1 MQKQCNYKFLLLI
14 TLILSFSTYIS
25 ADELKG
31 KNGSKINIET
41 PLVYINTLFNNGS
54 PLFWRIESDGKI
66 HIELM
71 YDHERNALNRA
82 NSHWHFQLFAR
93 AGSDLTLVLKNF
105 YNIWN
110 GRVDL
115 TDASDETVC
124 FFSEN
129 GKDWSVAP
137 TTFLEGQKLE
147 VQIHMTSD
155 SLYVARLEPYTVE
168 DLEDL
173 KFEILTHPLV
183 KITEIGKTVEGR
195 DLEIIRVGH
204 VNAPNRV
211 FIRARSHAWEA
222 GGNWVVQGLIRSL
235 IKNVSESSK
244 YLERYA
250 VYIMPM
256 ANKDRVAN
264 GGTRFNMSGENLNR
278 KWDKPANPKYNPEN
292 ACLEKWLQK
301 MIDRGLKPD
310 LAIDFHNDANGRIH
324 ISRPNIDLDKYLDNM
339 KQFEQLLRKH
349 TWFTEGS
356 TGGEFRNPGTLG
368 EGFVERFG
376 IDAFIYELNAN
387 WIAGLSKVPMGRDW
401 ELLGEQLRDV
411 FYDYFNTMN

>member
-1 MQKQCNYKFLLLI
+1 MVKQISLLYLFLALFI
-14 TLILSFSTYIS
+14 SGICTAIS

-41 PLVYINTLFNNGS
+41 PLIYINTLFDNGS
-54 PLFWRIESDGKI
+54 PIFWRVDEDGKI

-93 AGSDLTLVLKNF
+93 AGSDLTLVLENF

-115 TDASDETVC
+115 SDASDETVC
-124 FFSEN
+124 FVSEN

-155 SLYVARLEPYTVE
+155 SLYVARLEPYTVN
-168 DLEDL
+168 DLEEL
-173 KFEILTHPLV
+173 KTEISSHALV
-183 KITEIGKTVEGR
+183 KITNIGKTVEGR

-204 VNAPNRV
+204 ASAPNRV
-211 FIRARSHAWEA
+211 FIRVRSHAWEA
-222 GGNWVVQGLIRSL
+222 GGNWVIQGMIRSL
-235 IKNVSESSK
+235 IQGVSNSSK
-244 YLERYA
+244 YLDRYA

-264 GGTRFNMSGENLNR
+264 GGTRFNMAGENLNR
-278 KWDKPANPKYNPEN
+278 KWDKPANPRYNPEN
-292 ACLEKWLQK
+292 AALESWLEQ
-301 MIDRGLKPD
+301 MIDQGLKPD
-310 LAIDFHNDANGRIH
+310 LAIDFHNDGNGRLH
-324 ISRPNIDLDKYLDNM
+324 ISRPNVDLDSYLVNM
-339 KQFEQLLRKH
+339 ERFEKLLRKH

-356 TGGEFRNPGTLG
+356 TGGQFRNPGTLG
-368 EGFVERFG
+368 EGFVERYH

-387 WIAGLSKVPMGRDW
+387 WIAGLSKVPFGKDW
-401 ELLGEQLRDV
+401 ELLGEQLKDV
-411 FYDYFNTMN
+411 FFDYFKNK